1 MAIPKLKVSVKGTEK
16 ILWEGEADSVSS
28 TNSQGPFDILPLH
41 SNFISVIENKP
52 IVIRIGKE
60 KKDYNFPFSVI
71 YAHTNQV
78 QIFTNL

>member
-1 MAIPKLKVSVKGTEK
+1 MTTLKLNVSVKGTEK

-28 TNSQGPFDILPLH
+28 VNTQGPFDILPLH

-52 IVIRIGKE
+52 IVIRVGKE

-71 YAHTNQV
+71 YAHSNKVQV
-78 QIFTNL
+78 FTNL